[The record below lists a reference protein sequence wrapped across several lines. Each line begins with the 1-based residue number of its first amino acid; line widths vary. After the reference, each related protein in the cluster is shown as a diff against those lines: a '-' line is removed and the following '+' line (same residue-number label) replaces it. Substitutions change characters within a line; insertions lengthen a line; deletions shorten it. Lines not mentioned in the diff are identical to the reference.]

1 MYSPE
6 DVAKNYV
13 EIGVSKTKLPLGK
26 MFVLAVL
33 AGMFIGLA
41 GAGASCAVVSI
52 ESASVGKF
60 VGGCIFPAGLAMVL
74 VAGSELFTGNCLI
87 IISVLEKKASISG
100 MLRNLA
106 VVYLGNLVG
115 GLIISALIVYSGTYS
130 LFSGYFAVSAVNT
143 AVSKCTMSFTSALLK
158 GVLCN
163 FLVCIAVW
171 MSFTAKDTAGRIIGL
186 FFPIMLF
193 VLCGFEHCVA
203 NMYYIP
209 AGIMALSNP
218 AYALSKINTAGLTWT
233 AFFIKNLIPVTLGN
247 TIGGFAVGTAYWYAY
262 LRNK

>member
-1 MYSPE
+1 MYSPGE
-6 DVAKNYV
+6 VAKNYV
-13 EIGVSKTKLPLGK
+13 EIGASKTKLKIGK

-41 GAGASCAVVSI
+41 GVGASCAAVSI

-60 VGGCIFPAGLAMVL
+60 VGSCIFPAGLAMVL

-87 IISVLEKKASISG
+87 IIPVLEKKASIFG
-100 MLRNLA
+100 MARNLV
-106 VVYLGNLVG
+106 VVYLGNLAG
-115 GLIISALIVYSGTYS
+115 GLIVYSGTLS

-158 GVLCN
+158 GILCN

-171 MSFTAKDTAGRIIGL
+171 MSFTAKDTSGKIIGL

-218 AYALSKINTAGLTWT
+218 AYALSKIDTAGLTWT
-233 AFFIKNLIPVTLGN
+233 AFFVRNLIPVTIGN
-247 TIGGFAVGTAYWYAY
+247 LIGGFSVGTAYWYAY

>member
-1 MYSPE
+1 MYSPGE
-6 DVAKNYV
+6 VAKNYV
-13 EIGVSKTKLPLGK
+13 EIGASKTKLKIGK

-41 GAGASCAVVSI
+41 GVGASCAAVSI

-60 VGGCIFPAGLAMVL
+60 VGSCIFPAGLAMVL
-74 VAGSELFTGNCLI
+74 LAGSELFTGNCLI
-87 IISVLEKKASISG
+87 IIPVLEKKASIFG
-100 MLRNLA
+100 MARNLV
-106 VVYLGNLVG
+106 VVYLGNLAG
-115 GLIISALIVYSGTYS
+115 GLIVSALIVYSGTLS

-158 GVLCN
+158 GILCN

-171 MSFTAKDTAGRIIGL
+171 MSFTAKDTSGKIIGL

-193 VLCGFEHCVA
+193 V
-203 NMYYIP
+203 
-209 AGIMALSNP
+209 ALSNP
-218 AYALSKINTAGLTWT
+218 AYALSKIDTAGLTWT
-233 AFFIKNLIPVTLGN
+233 AFFVRNLIPVTIGN
-247 TIGGFAVGTAYWYAY
+247 LIGGFSVGTAYWYAY